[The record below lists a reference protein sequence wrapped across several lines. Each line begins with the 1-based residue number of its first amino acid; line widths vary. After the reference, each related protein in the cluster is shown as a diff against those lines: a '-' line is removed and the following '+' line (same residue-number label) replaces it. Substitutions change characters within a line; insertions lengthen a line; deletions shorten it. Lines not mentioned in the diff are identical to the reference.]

1 MDAPSNEMY
10 TGKAIRFLARLA
22 GGTRPLV
29 DIMNVPDDVVSYPTV
44 QRASLTA
51 RGFTKEKQWQR
62 LFDELHS
69 PSSER
74 AKELVEDIRSFVL
87 VIRDLVDAGV
97 LKIVSEMAA
106 LDALCESQEEAQV
119 EEETQ
124 TEETQKEAQEE
135 AQVQPE
141 EDDDDDDDLFNF
153 ISVPE
158 IRTIYAKQ
166 QHEENVVEQMQQESE
181 PKSEEKKAEKKSFL
195 ETFINGGEEKKS
207 EPEIQ
212 HDKSITDPFE
222 SDLDRFPDVFDSGEH
237 KF

>member
-29 DIMNVPDDVVSYPTV
+29 DIMNVPDNIVSYQAV

-51 RGFTKEKQWQR
+51 RGFIKEKQWQR

-87 VIRDLVDAGV
+87 VIRDLVDAGI
-97 LKIVSEMAA
+97 LKIASEMAA
-106 LDALCESQEEAQV
+106 LDALCETQEEAQ
-119 EEETQ
+119 EETQ
-124 TEETQKEAQEE
+124 EETQEE
-135 AQVQPE
+135 AQGEVQVQSE
-141 EDDDDDDDLFNF
+141 EDDDDDLFKF

-158 IRTIYAKQ
+158 IRTIHATQ
-166 QHEENVVEQMQQESE
+166 QHEENVAEQMQQQSESK
-181 PKSEEKKAEKKSFL
+181 PEEKKLEKKSFL
-195 ETFINGGEEKKS
+195 ETFINGGEEKKES
-207 EPEIQ
+207 EIQ

>member
-1 MDAPSNEMY
+1 MDAPNTDMY

-22 GGTRPLV
+22 GGTKPLV
-29 DIMNVPDDVVSYPTV
+29 EIMNTQNTIVSYQIV

-51 RGFTKEKQWQR
+51 KGFIKEEQWQR
-62 LFDELHS
+62 LFDELHY
-69 PSSER
+69 PTSER
-74 AKELVEDIRSFVL
+74 AKELVRDIQSFVL
-87 VIRDLVDAGV
+87 VIRDLVDAGI
-97 LKIVSEMAA
+97 LKLSDEMAVLEA
-106 LDALCESQEEAQV
+106 MYEEQEEIAQDEMQEQEQEVAQDQEEAQ
-119 EEETQ
+119 EEM
-124 TEETQKEAQEE
+124 
-135 AQVQPE
+135 QV
-141 EDDDDDDDLFNF
+141 EDDDDDMFNF

-166 QHEENVVEQMQQESE
+166 QHEENVAEQMQQQSELESE
-181 PKSEEKKAEKKSFL
+181 PKKKSFL
-195 ETFINGGEEKKS
+195 ETFINGGEEKK

>member
-29 DIMNVPDDVVSYPTV
+29 DIMNVPDNVVSYQVV

-51 RGFTKEKQWQR
+51 RGFIKEKQWQR

-87 VIRDLVDAGV
+87 VIRDLVDAGI
-97 LKIVSEMAA
+97 LKIASEMVA
-106 LDALCESQEEAQV
+106 LDALY
-119 EEETQ
+119 ET
-124 TEETQKEAQEE
+124 QEE
-135 AQVQPE
+135 AQVQEEAQIEETQEEAQEEVQVQSE
-141 EDDDDDDDLFNF
+141 EDDDDDLFKF

-158 IRTIYAKQ
+158 IRTIHATQ
-166 QHEENVVEQMQQESE
+166 QHEENVAEQMQQQSESKSEKKSE
-181 PKSEEKKAEKKSFL
+181 PEKKSFL
-195 ETFINGGEEKKS
+195 EMFINGGEEKK

>member
-51 RGFTKEKQWQR
+51 KGFTKEKQWQR

-97 LKIVSEMAA
+97 LKIASEMAA
-106 LDALCESQEEAQV
+106 LDALCETQEEEQV

-124 TEETQKEAQEE
+124 TEETQEE
-135 AQVQPE
+135 AQIQPE
-141 EDDDDDDDLFNF
+141 EDDDDDLFNF

-158 IRTIYAKQ
+158 IRTIHATQ
-166 QHEENVVEQMQQESE
+166 QHEENVVEQMQQEPE
-181 PKSEEKKAEKKSFL
+181 PEKKSEKKSFL
-195 ETFINGGEEKKS
+195 ETFINGGEEKK

>member
-1 MDAPSNEMY
+1 MDVPNTDMY

-22 GGTRPLV
+22 GGTKPLV
-29 DIMNVPDDVVSYPTV
+29 DIMNVPDDIVSYPTV

-51 RGFTKEKQWQR
+51 KGFTKEKQWQR

-106 LDALCESQEEAQV
+106 LDALCESQEETQV
-119 EEETQ
+119 EEEAQ
-124 TEETQKEAQEE
+124 IEETQEETREE

-141 EDDDDDDDLFNF
+141 QDDDDDLFNF

-166 QHEENVVEQMQQESE
+166 QHEENVAEQMQQEPE
-181 PKSEEKKAEKKSFL
+181 PKEKKAEKKSFL
-195 ETFINGGEEKKS
+195 ETFINGGEEKK

>member
-1 MDAPSNEMY
+1 MDAPSNDMY

-29 DIMNVPDDVVSYPTV
+29 DIMNVPDNVVSYQVV

-51 RGFTKEKQWQR
+51 RGFIKEKQWQR
-62 LFDELHS
+62 LFDELHF

-87 VIRDLVDAGV
+87 IIRDLVDAGI
-97 LKIVSEMAA
+97 LKIASEMAA
-106 LDALCESQEEAQV
+106 LDALCDTQEEARV
-119 EEETQ
+119 EEEEQ
-124 TEETQKEAQEE
+124 VQENEQEETQVQLEE
-135 AQVQPE
+135 
-141 EDDDDDDDLFNF
+141 DDDDDLFNF

-158 IRTIYAKQ
+158 IRTIHATQ
-166 QHEENVVEQMQQESE
+166 QHEENIAEQMQQEPE
-181 PKSEEKKAEKKSFL
+181 PEKKPEKKSFL
-195 ETFINGGEEKKS
+195 ETFINGGEEKK

>member
-1 MDAPSNEMY
+1 MDAPSNDMY

-51 RGFTKEKQWQR
+51 KGFTKEKQWQR

-87 VIRDLVDAGV
+87 VIRDLVDAGI

-119 EEETQ
+119 EEEAQ
-124 TEETQKEAQEE
+124 IEETQEEAQEE
-135 AQVQPE
+135 VRVQPE
-141 EDDDDDDDLFNF
+141 EDDDDDLFKF

-158 IRTIYAKQ
+158 IRTIHATQ
-166 QHEENVVEQMQQESE
+166 QHEENVVEQMQQEPE
-181 PKSEEKKAEKKSFL
+181 PEEKKPEKKSFL
-195 ETFINGGEEKKS
+195 ETFINGGEERK

-212 HDKSITDPFE
+212 YDKSITDPFE

>member
-1 MDAPSNEMY
+1 MDAPSNDMY

-51 RGFTKEKQWQR
+51 KGFTKEKQWQR

-87 VIRDLVDAGV
+87 VIRDLVDAGI

-106 LDALCESQEEAQV
+106 LDALCESQEEAQI
-119 EEETQ
+119 EETQ
-124 TEETQKEAQEE
+124 EEAQEE
-135 AQVQPE
+135 VRVQPE
-141 EDDDDDDDLFNF
+141 EDDDDDLFKF

-158 IRTIYAKQ
+158 IRTIHAAQ
-166 QHEENVVEQMQQESE
+166 QHEENVVEQMQQEPE
-181 PKSEEKKAEKKSFL
+181 PEEKKPEKKSFL
-195 ETFINGGEEKKS
+195 ETFINGGEEKKES
-207 EPEIQ
+207 EIQ

>member
-1 MDAPSNEMY
+1 MDALSNDMY

-29 DIMNVPDDVVSYPTV
+29 DIMNVPDNIVSYQAV
-44 QRASLTA
+44 QRASLTTK
-51 RGFTKEKQWQR
+51 GFTKEKQWQR
-62 LFDELHS
+62 LFEELHS

-87 VIRDLVDAGV
+87 VIRDLVDAGI
-97 LKIVSEMAA
+97 LKIASEMAA
-106 LDALCESQEEAQV
+106 LDALCESQEEAQMEEEV
-119 EEETQ
+119 QIEETLEETQ
-124 TEETQKEAQEE
+124 EA

-141 EDDDDDDDLFNF
+141 EDDDDDLFNF

-158 IRTIYAKQ
+158 IRTIYATQ
-166 QHEENVVEQMQQESE
+166 QHEENVAEQMQQESE
-181 PKSEEKKAEKKSFL
+181 KKPEEKKSEKKSFL
-195 ETFINGGEEKKS
+195 ETFINGGEEKK

>member
-1 MDAPSNEMY
+1 MDVPSNDMY

-22 GGTRPLV
+22 GGTKPLV
-29 DIMNVPDDVVSYPTV
+29 DIMNVPDNVVSYQAV

-51 RGFTKEKQWQR
+51 KGFTKEKQWQR

-87 VIRDLVDAGV
+87 VIRDLVDAGI

-106 LDALCESQEEAQV
+106 LDALCETQEEAQV

-124 TEETQKEAQEE
+124 TEETQEE

-141 EDDDDDDDLFNF
+141 EDDDDDLFNF

-166 QHEENVVEQMQQESE
+166 QHEENVAEQMQQESE
-181 PKSEEKKAEKKSFL
+181 PKSEEKKPEKKSFL
-195 ETFINGGEEKKS
+195 ETFINGGEEKK

>member
-51 RGFTKEKQWQR
+51 KGFTKEKQWQR

-97 LKIVSEMAA
+97 LKIVSEMAV

-124 TEETQKEAQEE
+124 TEETQEE
-135 AQVQPE
+135 ARTQEVQVQPE
-141 EDDDDDDDLFNF
+141 EDDDDDLFNF

-166 QHEENVVEQMQQESE
+166 QHEENVAEQMQQEPE
-181 PKSEEKKAEKKSFL
+181 PEEKKAEKKSFL
-195 ETFINGGEEKKS
+195 ETFINGGEEKK

>member
-51 RGFTKEKQWQR
+51 KGFTKEKQWQR

-87 VIRDLVDAGV
+87 VIRDLVDAGI
-97 LKIVSEMAA
+97 LKIASEMAA
-106 LDALCESQEEAQV
+106 LDALCESQEE
-119 EEETQ
+119 T
-124 TEETQKEAQEE
+124 
-135 AQVQPE
+135 QVQPE
-141 EDDDDDDDLFNF
+141 EDDDDDLFKF

-158 IRTIYAKQ
+158 IRTIHATQ
-166 QHEENVVEQMQQESE
+166 QHEKNVAEQMQQEPE
-181 PKSEEKKAEKKSFL
+181 PEEKKPEKKSFL
-195 ETFINGGEEKKS
+195 ETFINGGEEKRES
-207 EPEIQ
+207 EVQ

>member
-51 RGFTKEKQWQR
+51 KGFTKEKQWQR

-87 VIRDLVDAGV
+87 VIRDLVDAGI

-106 LDALCESQEEAQV
+106 LDALCESQEE
-119 EEETQ
+119 T
-124 TEETQKEAQEE
+124 
-135 AQVQPE
+135 QVQPKE
-141 EDDDDDDDLFNF
+141 DDDDDLFKF

-158 IRTIYAKQ
+158 IRTIHATQ
-166 QHEENVVEQMQQESE
+166 QHEKNVAEQMQQEPE
-181 PKSEEKKAEKKSFL
+181 PEEKKPEKKSFL
-195 ETFINGGEEKKS
+195 ETFINGGEEKRES
-207 EPEIQ
+207 EVQ

>member
-1 MDAPSNEMY
+1 MDAPSNDMY

-51 RGFTKEKQWQR
+51 KGFTKEKQWQR

-87 VIRDLVDAGV
+87 VIRDLVDAGI

-119 EEETQ
+119 EEEAQ
-124 TEETQKEAQEE
+124 IEETQEEAQEE
-135 AQVQPE
+135 VRVQPE
-141 EDDDDDDDLFNF
+141 EDDDDDLFKF

-158 IRTIYAKQ
+158 IRTIHAAQ
-166 QHEENVVEQMQQESE
+166 QHEENVVEQMQQEPE
-181 PKSEEKKAEKKSFL
+181 PEEKKPEKKSFL
-195 ETFINGGEEKKS
+195 ETFINGGEEKK

>member
-1 MDAPSNEMY
+1 MDAPSNDMY

-51 RGFTKEKQWQR
+51 KGFTKEKQWQR

-87 VIRDLVDAGV
+87 VIRDLVDAGI
-97 LKIVSEMAA
+97 LKIASEMAA

-119 EEETQ
+119 EEEAQ
-124 TEETQKEAQEE
+124 IEETQEEAQEE
-135 AQVQPE
+135 VRVQSE
-141 EDDDDDDDLFNF
+141 EDDDDDLFKF

-158 IRTIYAKQ
+158 IRTIHATQ
-166 QHEENVVEQMQQESE
+166 QHEKNVAEQMQQEPE
-181 PKSEEKKAEKKSFL
+181 PEEKKPEKKSFL
-195 ETFINGGEEKKS
+195 ETFINGGEEKR
-207 EPEIQ
+207 EPEVQ

-222 SDLDRFPDVFDSGEH
+222 SDLDRFPDVFDSDEH

>member
-1 MDAPSNEMY
+1 MDVPSNDMY

-29 DIMNVPDDVVSYPTV
+29 DIMNVPDNIVSYQVV

-51 RGFTKEKQWQR
+51 RGFVKEKQWQR

-97 LKIVSEMAA
+97 LKIASEMAA
-106 LDALCESQEEAQV
+106 LDALCETQEEAQV
-119 EEETQ
+119 QEEAQIEETQ
-124 TEETQKEAQEE
+124 EEAQEE
-135 AQVQPE
+135 AQVQLE
-141 EDDDDDDDLFNF
+141 EDDDDDLFNF

-158 IRTIYAKQ
+158 IRTIHAKQ
-166 QHEENVVEQMQQESE
+166 QHEENVAEQMQQQSESE
-181 PKSEEKKAEKKSFL
+181 KKPEPEKKSFL
-195 ETFINGGEEKKS
+195 ETFINGGEEKK

>member
-1 MDAPSNEMY
+1 MDVPSNDMY

-51 RGFTKEKQWQR
+51 KGFTKEKQWQR

-87 VIRDLVDAGV
+87 VIRDLVDAGI
-97 LKIVSEMAA
+97 LKIASEMAA
-106 LDALCESQEEAQV
+106 LDALCESQEEAQI
-119 EEETQ
+119 EETQ
-124 TEETQKEAQEE
+124 EEAQEE
-135 AQVQPE
+135 VQVQPE
-141 EDDDDDDDLFNF
+141 EDDDDDDDLFKF

-158 IRTIYAKQ
+158 IRTIHATQ
-166 QHEENVVEQMQQESE
+166 QHEENVAEQMQQEPE
-181 PKSEEKKAEKKSFL
+181 PEEKKSEKKSFL
-195 ETFINGGEEKKS
+195 ETFINGGEEKK

>member
-1 MDAPSNEMY
+1 MDAPSNDMY
-10 TGKAIRFLARLA
+10 TGKAIRLLARLA
-22 GGTRPLV
+22 GGTKPLV

-51 RGFTKEKQWQR
+51 KGFTKEKQWQR

-74 AKELVEDIRSFVL
+74 AKELVRDIQSFVL
-87 VIRDLVDAGV
+87 VIRDLVDAGI
-97 LKIVSEMAA
+97 LKLSDEMAVLEA
-106 LDALCESQEEAQV
+106 MYEEQEETTQDEMQEQEQEVAQDQEEAQV
-119 EEETQ
+119 E
-124 TEETQKEAQEE
+124 
-135 AQVQPE
+135 
-141 EDDDDDDDLFNF
+141 DDDDDLFNF

-166 QHEENVVEQMQQESE
+166 QHEENVVEQMQQQSE
-181 PKSEEKKAEKKSFL
+181 PEPKPEPEPKKKSFL
-195 ETFINGGEEKKS
+195 ETFINGGEEKK

>member
-29 DIMNVPDDVVSYPTV
+29 DIMNVPDNVVSYQMV

-51 RGFTKEKQWQR
+51 RGFIKEKQWQR

-74 AKELVEDIRSFVL
+74 AKELVEDIRSFIL

-106 LDALCESQEEAQV
+106 LDALCESQEEAQI
-119 EEETQ
+119 EETQ
-124 TEETQKEAQEE
+124 EEAQEE
-135 AQVQPE
+135 TQVQPE
-141 EDDDDDDDLFNF
+141 EDDDDDLFKF

-158 IRTIYAKQ
+158 IRTIHATQ
-166 QHEENVVEQMQQESE
+166 QHEENAAEQMQQQSE
-181 PKSEEKKAEKKSFL
+181 LEEKKPEKKSFL
-195 ETFINGGEEKKS
+195 ETFINGGEEKK

>member
-1 MDAPSNEMY
+1 MDAPKNDMY

-29 DIMNVPDDVVSYPTV
+29 DIMNVPDNIVSYQVV

-51 RGFTKEKQWQR
+51 RGFIKEKQWQR

-97 LKIVSEMAA
+97 LKIASEMAV
-106 LDALCESQEEAQV
+106 LDALCETQEEEQV
-119 EEETQ
+119 QKEEQVQENEQEET
-124 TEETQKEAQEE
+124 
-135 AQVQPE
+135 QVQPE
-141 EDDDDDDDLFNF
+141 EDDDDDLFNF

-158 IRTIYAKQ
+158 IRTIHATQ
-166 QHEENVVEQMQQESE
+166 QHEENVVEQMQQQLESR
-181 PKSEEKKAEKKSFL
+181 PEKKSEPEKKFFL
-195 ETFINGGEEKKS
+195 ETFINGGEEKK

>member
-1 MDAPSNEMY
+1 MDVPSNDMY

-51 RGFTKEKQWQR
+51 KGFTKEKQWQR

-106 LDALCESQEEAQV
+106 LDALCESQEEVQI
-119 EEETQ
+119 EETQ
-124 TEETQKEAQEE
+124 EEAQEE
-135 AQVQPE
+135 VQVQSE
-141 EDDDDDDDLFNF
+141 EDDDDDLFKF

-158 IRTIYAKQ
+158 IRTIHATQ
-166 QHEENVVEQMQQESE
+166 QHEENVAEQMQQEPE
-181 PKSEEKKAEKKSFL
+181 PEEKKPEKKSFL
-195 ETFINGGEEKKS
+195 ETFINGGEEKR
-207 EPEIQ
+207 EPEVQ

>member
-1 MDAPSNEMY
+1 MDALSNEMY

-51 RGFTKEKQWQR
+51 KGFTKEKQWQR

-87 VIRDLVDAGV
+87 VIRDLVDAGI
-97 LKIVSEMAA
+97 LKIASEMAA
-106 LDALCESQEEAQV
+106 LDALCESQEE
-119 EEETQ
+119 T
-124 TEETQKEAQEE
+124 
-135 AQVQPE
+135 QVQPE
-141 EDDDDDDDLFNF
+141 EDDDDDLFKF

-158 IRTIYAKQ
+158 IRTIHATQ
-166 QHEENVVEQMQQESE
+166 QHEENVAEQMQQQSESKSKKKLE
-181 PKSEEKKAEKKSFL
+181 PEKKSFL
-195 ETFINGGEEKKS
+195 ETFINGGEEKKES
-207 EPEIQ
+207 EIQ

>member
-51 RGFTKEKQWQR
+51 KGFTKEKQWQR

-87 VIRDLVDAGV
+87 VIRDLVDAGI
-97 LKIVSEMAA
+97 LKIASEMAA
-106 LDALCESQEEAQV
+106 LDALCESQEEAQI
-119 EEETQ
+119 EETQ
-124 TEETQKEAQEE
+124 EEAQEE
-135 AQVQPE
+135 TQVQPEEE
-141 EDDDDDDDLFNF
+141 EDDDDDLFKF

-158 IRTIYAKQ
+158 IRTIHATQ
-166 QHEENVVEQMQQESE
+166 QHEENVAEQMQQQSES
-181 PKSEEKKAEKKSFL
+181 KSEKKLEPEKKSFL
-195 ETFINGGEEKKS
+195 ETFINGGEEKKES
-207 EPEIQ
+207 EIQ

>member
-29 DIMNVPDDVVSYPTV
+29 DIMNVPDNIVSYQAV

-51 RGFTKEKQWQR
+51 KGFTKEKQWQR

-87 VIRDLVDAGV
+87 VIRDLVDAGI
-97 LKIVSEMAA
+97 LKIASEMAA
-106 LDALCESQEEAQV
+106 LDALCELQEEEQMEEEAQIEETQEEAQ
-119 EEETQ
+119 EEV
-124 TEETQKEAQEE
+124 
-135 AQVQPE
+135 QVQSE
-141 EDDDDDDDLFNF
+141 EDDDDDLFKF

-158 IRTIYAKQ
+158 IRTIHATQ
-166 QHEENVVEQMQQESE
+166 QHEENVAEQMQQEPE
-181 PKSEEKKAEKKSFL
+181 PEEKKSEKKSFL
-195 ETFINGGEEKKS
+195 ETFINGGEEKR
-207 EPEIQ
+207 EPEVQ

>member
-51 RGFTKEKQWQR
+51 KGFTKEKQWQR

-87 VIRDLVDAGV
+87 VIRDLVDAGI
-97 LKIVSEMAA
+97 LKIASEMAA
-106 LDALCESQEEAQV
+106 LDALCESQEETQI
-119 EEETQ
+119 EEIQE
-124 TEETQKEAQEE
+124 EAQEE
-135 AQVQPE
+135 TQVQPE
-141 EDDDDDDDLFNF
+141 EDDDDDLFKF

-158 IRTIYAKQ
+158 IRTIHATQ
-166 QHEENVVEQMQQESE
+166 QHEKNVAEQMQQEPE
-181 PKSEEKKAEKKSFL
+181 PKEKKPEKKSFL
-195 ETFINGGEEKKS
+195 ETFINGGEEKK

>member
-51 RGFTKEKQWQR
+51 KGFTKEKQWQR

-87 VIRDLVDAGV
+87 VIRDLVDAGI
-97 LKIVSEMAA
+97 LKIASEMAA
-106 LDALCESQEEAQV
+106 LDALCETQEEEQVQEEAQV
-119 EEETQ
+119 QENEQEET
-124 TEETQKEAQEE
+124 
-135 AQVQPE
+135 QVQPE
-141 EDDDDDDDLFNF
+141 EDDDDDLFKF

-158 IRTIYAKQ
+158 IRTIHATQ
-166 QHEENVVEQMQQESE
+166 QHEKNIAEQMQQQSE
-181 PKSEEKKAEKKSFL
+181 PEEKKPEKKSFL
-195 ETFINGGEEKKS
+195 ETFINGGEEKK

>member
-1 MDAPSNEMY
+1 MDVPSNDMY

-22 GGTRPLV
+22 GGTKPLV
-29 DIMNVPDDVVSYPTV
+29 DIMNVPDNVVSYQAV

-51 RGFTKEKQWQR
+51 KGFTKEKQWQR

-87 VIRDLVDAGV
+87 VIRDLVDAGI
-97 LKIVSEMAA
+97 LKITSEMAA

-124 TEETQKEAQEE
+124 TEETQEE
-135 AQVQPE
+135 ARTQEVQVQPE
-141 EDDDDDDDLFNF
+141 EDDDDDLFKF

-158 IRTIYAKQ
+158 IRTIHATQ
-166 QHEENVVEQMQQESE
+166 QHEENVAEQMQQEPE
-181 PKSEEKKAEKKSFL
+181 SEEKKPEKKSFL
-195 ETFINGGEEKKS
+195 ETFINGGEEKK

>member
-1 MDAPSNEMY
+1 MDAPSNDMY
-10 TGKAIRFLARLA
+10 TGKAIRLLARLA

-51 RGFTKEKQWQR
+51 KGFTKEKQWQR

-74 AKELVEDIRSFVL
+74 AKELVRDIQSFVL
-87 VIRDLVDAGV
+87 VIRDLVDAGI
-97 LKIVSEMAA
+97 LKLSDEMAVLEA
-106 LDALCESQEEAQV
+106 MYEEQEETTQDEMQEQEQEVAQDQEEAQV
-119 EEETQ
+119 E
-124 TEETQKEAQEE
+124 
-135 AQVQPE
+135 
-141 EDDDDDDDLFNF
+141 DDDDDLFNF

-166 QHEENVVEQMQQESE
+166 QHEENVAEQMQQQSE
-181 PKSEEKKAEKKSFL
+181 PEPKPEHEPKKKSFL
-195 ETFINGGEEKKS
+195 ETFINGGEKKK

>member
-51 RGFTKEKQWQR
+51 KGFTKEKQWQR

-87 VIRDLVDAGV
+87 VIRDLVDAGI
-97 LKIVSEMAA
+97 LKIASEMAA
-106 LDALCESQEEAQV
+106 LDALCETQEEAQV

-124 TEETQKEAQEE
+124 TEETQEE

-141 EDDDDDDDLFNF
+141 EDDDDDLFKF

-158 IRTIYAKQ
+158 IRTIHATQ
-166 QHEENVVEQMQQESE
+166 QHEENVAEQMQQQSES
-181 PKSEEKKAEKKSFL
+181 KSEKKLEPEKKSFL
-195 ETFINGGEEKKS
+195 ETFINGGEEKRES
-207 EPEIQ
+207 EVQ

>member
-1 MDAPSNEMY
+1 MDVPSNDMY

-22 GGTRPLV
+22 GGTKSLV
-29 DIMNVPDDVVSYPTV
+29 DIMNVPDNVVSYQAV

-51 RGFTKEKQWQR
+51 KGFTKEKQWQR

-69 PSSER
+69 PSGER

-97 LKIVSEMAA
+97 LKIASEMAA
-106 LDALCESQEEAQV
+106 LDALCESQEEAQI
-119 EEETQ
+119 EEIQE
-124 TEETQKEAQEE
+124 EAQEE
-135 AQVQPE
+135 TQVQPE
-141 EDDDDDDDLFNF
+141 EDDDDDDDLFKF

-158 IRTIYAKQ
+158 IRTIHATQ
-166 QHEENVVEQMQQESE
+166 QHEKNVAEQMQQEPE
-181 PKSEEKKAEKKSFL
+181 PEEKKPEKKSFL
-195 ETFINGGEEKKS
+195 ETFINGGEERKA
-207 EPEIQ
+207 PEIQ

>member
-1 MDAPSNEMY
+1 MDVPSNDMY

-51 RGFTKEKQWQR
+51 KGFTKEKQWQR

-74 AKELVEDIRSFVL
+74 AKELVEDIRSFIL
-87 VIRDLVDAGV
+87 VIRDLVDAGI
-97 LKIVSEMAA
+97 LKIASEMAA
-106 LDALCESQEEAQV
+106 LDALCESQEEEQV
-119 EEETQ
+119 QENEQEET
-124 TEETQKEAQEE
+124 
-135 AQVQPE
+135 QVQPE
-141 EDDDDDDDLFNF
+141 EDDDDDLFKF

-158 IRTIYAKQ
+158 IRTIHATQ
-166 QHEENVVEQMQQESE
+166 QHEENVVEQMQQEPE
-181 PKSEEKKAEKKSFL
+181 PKPEPEKKSFL
-195 ETFINGGEEKKS
+195 ETFINGGEEKK

>member
-51 RGFTKEKQWQR
+51 KGFTKEKQWQR

-87 VIRDLVDAGV
+87 VIRDLVDAGI
-97 LKIVSEMAA
+97 LKIASEMAA
-106 LDALCESQEEAQV
+106 LDALCESQEEAQI
-119 EEETQ
+119 EETQ
-124 TEETQKEAQEE
+124 EETREE
-135 AQVQPE
+135 AQAQPE

-166 QHEENVVEQMQQESE
+166 QHEENVAEQMQQEPE
-181 PKSEEKKAEKKSFL
+181 PEKKPEEKKAEKKSFL
-195 ETFINGGEEKKS
+195 ETFINGGEEKK

>member
-51 RGFTKEKQWQR
+51 KGFTKEKQWQR

-87 VIRDLVDAGV
+87 VIRDLVDAGI
-97 LKIVSEMAA
+97 LKIASEMAA
-106 LDALCESQEEAQV
+106 LDALCESQEEAQI
-119 EEETQ
+119 EEIQE
-124 TEETQKEAQEE
+124 EAQEE
-135 AQVQPE
+135 VQVQSE
-141 EDDDDDDDLFNF
+141 EDDDDDLFKF

-158 IRTIYAKQ
+158 IRTIHATQ
-166 QHEENVVEQMQQESE
+166 QHEENVVEQMRQEPE
-181 PKSEEKKAEKKSFL
+181 PEEKKPEKKSFL
-195 ETFINGGEEKKS
+195 ETFINGREEKKES
-207 EPEIQ
+207 EIQ

>member
-51 RGFTKEKQWQR
+51 KGFTKEKQWQR

-87 VIRDLVDAGV
+87 VIRDLVDAGI
-97 LKIVSEMAA
+97 LKIASEMAA
-106 LDALCESQEEAQV
+106 LDALCESQEEAQI
-119 EEETQ
+119 EETQ
-124 TEETQKEAQEE
+124 EEAQEE
-135 AQVQPE
+135 TQIQPE
-141 EDDDDDDDLFNF
+141 EDDDDDLFKF

-158 IRTIYAKQ
+158 IRTIHATQ
-166 QHEENVVEQMQQESE
+166 QHEENVAEQMQQQSES
-181 PKSEEKKAEKKSFL
+181 KSEKKLEPEKKSFL
-195 ETFINGGEEKKS
+195 ETFINGGEEKK

>member
-51 RGFTKEKQWQR
+51 KGFTKEKQWQR

-97 LKIVSEMAA
+97 LKIVNEMAA
-106 LDALCESQEEAQV
+106 LDALCETQVQENEQ
-119 EEETQ
+119 EETQ
-124 TEETQKEAQEE
+124 VQENEQKETQ
-135 AQVQPE
+135 VQL
-141 EDDDDDDDLFNF
+141 EDNDDDDDLFKF

-166 QHEENVVEQMQQESE
+166 QHEENVAEQMQQESE
-181 PKSEEKKAEKKSFL
+181 KKLEEKKAEKKSFL
-195 ETFINGGEEKKS
+195 ETFINGGEEKD
-207 EPEIQ
+207 EPKIQ

>member
-1 MDAPSNEMY
+1 MDAPSNDMY

-51 RGFTKEKQWQR
+51 KGFTKEKQWQR

-74 AKELVEDIRSFVL
+74 AKELVEDIRSFIL

-97 LKIVSEMAA
+97 LKIASEMAA
-106 LDALCESQEEAQV
+106 LDALCETQEEAQEDV
-119 EEETQ
+119 QIEETQ
-124 TEETQKEAQEE
+124 EEAQGEV
-135 AQVQPE
+135 QVQPE
-141 EDDDDDDDLFNF
+141 EDDDDLFKF

-158 IRTIYAKQ
+158 IRTIHAAQ
-166 QHEENVVEQMQQESE
+166 QHEENVAEQMQQEPE
-181 PKSEEKKAEKKSFL
+181 PEEKTPEKKSFL
-195 ETFINGGEEKKS
+195 ETFINGGEEKK

>member
-51 RGFTKEKQWQR
+51 KGFTKEKQWQR

-87 VIRDLVDAGV
+87 VIRDLVDAGI
-97 LKIVSEMAA
+97 LKIASEMAA
-106 LDALCESQEEAQV
+106 LDALCESQEEAQI
-119 EEETQ
+119 EETQ
-124 TEETQKEAQEE
+124 EEAQEE
-135 AQVQPE
+135 TQVQPE
-141 EDDDDDDDLFNF
+141 EDDDDDLFKF

-158 IRTIYAKQ
+158 IRTIYATQ
-166 QHEENVVEQMQQESE
+166 QHEENVAEQMQQE
-181 PKSEEKKAEKKSFL
+181 PGPEEKKPEKKSFL
-195 ETFINGGEEKKS
+195 EMFINGGEERK
-207 EPEIQ
+207 EPKIQ

>member
-1 MDAPSNEMY
+1 MDVLSNDMY

-29 DIMNVPDDVVSYPTV
+29 DIMNIPDNVVSYQVV

-51 RGFTKEKQWQR
+51 RGFIKEKQWQR

-97 LKIVSEMAA
+97 LKIASEMAA
-106 LDALCESQEEAQV
+106 LDALCETQEEARV
-119 EEETQ
+119 EEEAQ
-124 TEETQKEAQEE
+124 IEETQEEAREE

-141 EDDDDDDDLFNF
+141 EDDDDDLFNF

-158 IRTIYAKQ
+158 IRTIHATQ
-166 QHEENVVEQMQQESE
+166 QHEENVAEQMQQQPE
-181 PKSEEKKAEKKSFL
+181 PEKKPEKKSFL
-195 ETFINGGEEKKS
+195 ETFINGGEEKKP